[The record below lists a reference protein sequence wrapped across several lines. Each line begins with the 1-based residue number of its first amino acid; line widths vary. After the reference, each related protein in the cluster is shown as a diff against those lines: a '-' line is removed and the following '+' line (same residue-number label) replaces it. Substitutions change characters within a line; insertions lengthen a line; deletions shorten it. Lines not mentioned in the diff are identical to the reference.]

1 MTLAGRLPVAVLV
14 SGRGSNLK
22 ALLDAASAD
31 GFPARI
37 AVVCANKEA
46 PALEYAM
53 SAGIPTAI
61 FRRQDFPTRADRDR
75 AMARFCMDHGAELV
89 VCAGYDA
96 VLASTF
102 TAAFPGRII
111 NVHPSLLPAF
121 AGSMDAPARA
131 LAAGV
136 AETGCTVHLVTDDV
150 DQGPVIAQRRVPVLS
165 GDTPQRLHARIQAEE
180 HRLLPEVVREFALSR
195 VR

>member
-1 MTLAGRLPVAVLV
+1 
-14 SGRGSNLK
+14 
-22 ALLDAASAD
+22 
-31 GFPARI
+31 
-37 AVVCANKEA
+37 
-46 PALEYAM
+46 
-53 SAGIPTAI
+53 
-61 FRRQDFPTRADRDR
+61 
-75 AMARFCMDHGAELV
+75 
-89 VCAGYDA
+89 
-96 VLASTF
+96 
-102 TAAFPGRII
+102 
-111 NVHPSLLPAF
+111 
-121 AGSMDAPARA
+121 MDAPARA